1 MSYCV
6 DLRLCRNN
14 FLLMSI
20 PKNLILENSLT
31 AILSIESST
40 DSDSALSFYIEPI
53 KIKSVSVAFR
63 VSLFQITYLVI
74 EVFAWWVS
82 AGRPRPN
89 AESKSNLSHRTH
101 FF

>member
-6 DLRLCRNN
+6 DLRLRRNN

-20 PKNLILENSLT
+20 PRNLILENSLT
-31 AILSIESST
+31 GILSTESST

-53 KIKSVSVAFR
+53 KIKSVLVAFR
-63 VSLFQITYLVI
+63 LSLFQITHLLI

-82 AGRPRPN
+82 AGRPRGN
-89 AESKSNLSHRTH
+89 AESISRI
-101 FF
+101 

>member
-20 PKNLILENSLT
+20 PRNLILENSLT
-31 AILSIESST
+31 GTIPIESST

-53 KIKSVSVAFR
+53 KIKSVLVAFR
-63 VSLFQITYLVI
+63 VSLFQITHLLI

-82 AGRPRPN
+82 ACRARGN
-89 AESKSNLSHRTH
+89 VDSKSNLSRRTN